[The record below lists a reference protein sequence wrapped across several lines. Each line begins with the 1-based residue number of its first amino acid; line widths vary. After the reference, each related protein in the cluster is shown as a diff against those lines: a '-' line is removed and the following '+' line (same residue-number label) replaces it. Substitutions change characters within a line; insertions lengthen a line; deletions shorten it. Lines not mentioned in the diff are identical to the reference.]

1 MVTATL
7 NCYVNGVFVGV
18 LGADVTLDTFS
29 SFVSSMTS
37 GDSYG
42 S

>member
-7 NCYVNGVFVGV
+7 NCYVEGVFVGV
-18 LGADVTLDTFS
+18 LGADVTLGMFS